1 MRPRVVI
8 GCLLLLFGIAAT
20 VRARQI
26 SSLDRERG
34 ALMLHGVRNDLEK
47 RYYDSTFHGLNL
59 AALFD
64 SAEADVRSAQS
75 NSDIFGIIAGVLVR
89 LDDSHTWFLP
99 PARVARV
106 EYGWTMRIVGETAF
120 VFTVTPGSDAQT
132 SGLHVGDAIL
142 GVDRF
147 RPTRRS
153 FLKLLYWY
161 YALSP
166 QEALTLIAR
175 SPDSSAQP
183 RRVVAHAKVIE
194 GKPILDLSGQD
205 GGTDFWNIVRQRENA
220 RHAWADRFAA
230 VGRDVLVWRLKSFDS
245 EDQMDQGIKRAAGFP
260 TLVVDARN
268 NPGGAER
275 ALLRLTGHLL
285 SAVDTIGTVHR
296 RHEAVP
302 LVSKPSKPAY
312 AGNVVVLVDAGSAS
326 ASEVFARTMQLAH
339 RGRVVGDTTAGAVMR
354 NMGWGHTIGTEI
366 AVFYGVSVTDADI
379 VMSDGGRLEQ
389 VGVVPDLPVLPTGS
403 DLAAGRD
410 PALAL
415 AIGLGGPRIGADSA
429 GRLFPREPDE
439 H

>member
-1 MRPRVVI
+1 MRLRVLP
-8 GCLLLLFGIAAT
+8 GFTLLLFGIVGTA
-20 VRARQI
+20 RAWQI
-26 SSLDRERG
+26 SSLDRQRG
-34 ALMLHGVRNDLEK
+34 VLMLHGVRNDLEK

-106 EYGWTMRIVGETAF
+106 EYGWTMRMVGESAF
-120 VFTVTPGSDAQT
+120 VFTVTPGSDAQA

-153 FLKLLYWY
+153 FSRLLYWY

-166 QEALTLIAR
+166 QDALTLIAR
-175 SPDSSAQP
+175 SPDSAAQP
-183 RRVVAHAKVIE
+183 RRLVARAKVIE
-194 GKPILDLSGQD
+194 GKSILDLSGQD
-205 GGTDFWNIVRQRENA
+205 GGTDIWSLVRQWENA

-230 VGRDVLVWRLKSFDS
+230 VGSDVLVWQLKRFGS
-245 EDQMDQGIKRAAGFP
+245 EDQMDQGIKRAGKFP

-275 ALLRLTGHLL
+275 ALLRLTSHLL
-285 SAVDTIGTVHR
+285 AAVDTIATVHR

-312 AGNVVVLVDAGSAS
+312 AGNVVVLVDAGSSS
-326 ASEVFARTMQLAH
+326 ASEIFARTMQLTH
-339 RGRVVGDTTAGAVMR
+339 RARVVGDTTAGAVMR
-354 NMGWGHTIGTEI
+354 NMGWEHTIGAEI

-379 VMSDGGRLEQ
+379 VMPDGGRLEQ
-389 VGVVPDLPVLPTGS
+389 VGVVPDLAVLPRGS

-429 GRLFPREPDE
+429 GHLFPREQNE
-439 H
+439 R